1 MTYRMRPLGR
11 AVIGGIV
18 SVVVCG
24 SQAGRADEIQLKGG
38 AKVSAAVLQRDG
50 ESVILRVPRAA
61 VETVN
66 GQPLPPPVAA
76 GNPAPEFTAVDLA
89 GVTRT
94 LSEHRGHPVLVQF
107 WASWCPHCRSDL
119 ALMKQLFAQYQ
130 QGKQLGMVTVSIDQ
144 DVEKLRAFVKQEGVA
159 FPVVAASDHRDLPE
173 LYEAQGVPAYYLVG
187 ADGVIVKTWSGSV
200 TEAPSDF
207 EEVVTR
213 LVSAPARQAAA
224 GDSAN

>member
-24 SQAGRADEIQLKGG
+24 SQAGQADEIQLKGG

-50 ESVILRVPRAA
+50 ESVILQVPRAA
-61 VETVN
+61 IETVN

-76 GNPAPEFTAVDLA
+76 GSPAPEFTAVDLSGA
-89 GVTRT
+89 THT
-94 LSEHRGHPVLVQF
+94 LSEYRGHPVLVQF

-119 ALMKQLFAQYQ
+119 ALMKKLFTQYE
-130 QGKQLGMVTVSIDQ
+130 GERLRMVTVGIDQ
-144 DVEKLRAFVKQEGVA
+144 DVEKLRAFVKAQGIA
-159 FPVVAASDHRDLPE
+159 FPVIAASAHPDLAE
-173 LYEAQGVPAYYLVG
+173 RYEAQGVPAYYLID
-187 ADGVIVKTWSGSV
+187 AAGVIAKTWSGSV
-200 TEAPSDF
+200 TERLSDF
-207 EEVVTR
+207 KDVVAR
-213 LVSAPARQAAA
+213 LVNGPAPQAAA